1 MMYVL
6 EDGAARQHET
16 TETSEEVH
24 GWSAE
29 SCCNKRCYRLRDEED
44 LEKNLHLLKKKSD
57 AKLRMEICCVT
68 AAKMKTQPTTK
79 WLK

>member
-1 MMYVL
+1 MMYIL

-44 LEKNLHLLKKKSD
+44 LEKNLHLLKKKKNLMPS
-57 AKLRMEICCVT
+57 
-68 AAKMKTQPTTK
+68 
-79 WLK
+79 

>member
-6 EDGAARQHET
+6 EDGAARQDET
-16 TETSEEVH
+16 TETSEVH

-44 LEKNLHLLKKKSD
+44 LEKNLHLLKKKNLMPS
-57 AKLRMEICCVT
+57 
-68 AAKMKTQPTTK
+68 
-79 WLK
+79 